1 MENNRIIENIKRKA
15 QMKIAISN
23 FEKEEE
29 NMNVPKKN
37 ILKFVATFIMSIGIT
52 SGIVFGGISA
62 YEKIWKEPQEYKFQK
77 DITQKDYENCISEEE
92 AKNIG
97 ISYLT
102 QIGYINNDNMN
113 SIKLTQEKTTEII
126 IWDLNVGKLSMTIDG
141 LTGKIRSINIPSWA
155 NDLSKAKG
163 ITVEEAQRTA
173 KELLGKYKTENT
185 NEEYE
190 LLSLKGNDEKPENS
204 YIWYAE
210 FYKMYDG
217 LVNPKERVLIGFIPT
232 INELYCLE
240 ITDIPY
246 ENNEQ
251 IITKDEAIKIALEK
265 DKKFE
270 DNSKV
275 KNIIAQIK
283 IEPMNPSVYLRE
295 KYGKEYESGNL
306 NKERISENSY
316 KIKDNV
322 VYCKTEERVRK
333 VWRVNLEYNVSI
345 NSEDLRYYTYY
356 IDATTGEIIGG
367 ELGTYLTRKDNLIN
381 EENNLVKCD

>member
-37 ILKFVATFIMSIGIT
+37 ILKFVATFIISIGVT

-77 DITQKDYENCISEEE
+77 EVTKEDNENCISEEE

-102 QIGYINNDNMN
+102 KIGYINDNMN
-113 SIKLTQEKTTEII
+113 SIKLIQGKTTETI
-126 IWDLNVGKLSMTIDG
+126 IWDLNVGSLSMTIDG

-381 EENNLVKCD
+381 EENNLVKCN

>member
-37 ILKFVATFIMSIGIT
+37 ILKFLATFIISIGVT
-52 SGIVFGGISA
+52 SGIVFGGISV

-77 DITQKDYENCISEEE
+77 EVTKEDNENCISEEE

-102 QIGYINNDNMN
+102 KIGYINDNMN
-113 SIKLTQEKTTEII
+113 SIKLIQGKTTETI
-126 IWDLNVGKLSMTIDG
+126 IWDLNVGSLSMTIDG

-265 DKKFE
+265 DKQFE

-295 KYGKEYESGNL
+295 KYGKKYESGNL

-367 ELGTYLTRKDNLIN
+367 ELGTYLTREDNLIN
-381 EENNLVKCD
+381 EENNLVKCN

>member
-1 MENNRIIENIKRKA
+1 MENNKIIENIKRKA

-77 DITQKDYENCISEEE
+77 DITKEDNENCISEEE

-102 QIGYINNDNMN
+102 KIGYINDNMN
-113 SIKLTQEKTTEII
+113 SIKLTQGKTTETI
-126 IWDLNVGKLSMTIDG
+126 IWNLNVGNLSMTIDG

-163 ITVEEAQRTA
+163 ITVEEARRTA
-173 KELLGKYKTENT
+173 KELLRKYTTENA
-185 NEEYE
+185 NGEYE

-265 DKKFE
+265 DKQFE

-283 IEPMNPSVYLRE
+283 IEPVNPSVYLRE
-295 KYGKEYESGNL
+295 KYGKEYESGIL
-306 NKERISENSY
+306 NKEKISENSY

-345 NSEDLRYYTYY
+345 NSKDLRYYTYY

-367 ELGTYLTRKDNLIN
+367 ELETYLTREDNLIN
-381 EENNLVKCD
+381 DENNLVKCN

>member
-1 MENNRIIENIKRKA
+1 MENNKIIENIKRKA

-102 QIGYINNDNMN
+102 QIGYINDNMN
-113 SIKLTQEKTTEII
+113 SIKLIQGKTTETI
-126 IWDLNVGKLSMTIDG
+126 IWDLNVGSLSMTIDG

-265 DKKFE
+265 DKQFE

-283 IEPMNPSVYLRE
+283 IEPMNPSVYIRE

-345 NSEDLRYYTYY
+345 NSEYLRYYTYY

-367 ELGTYLTRKDNLIN
+367 ELGTYLKREDNLIN
-381 EENNLVKCD
+381 EENNLVKCN

>member
-163 ITVEEAQRTA
+163 ITVEEARRTA
-173 KELLGKYKTENT
+173 KELLRKYKTENT

>member
-1 MENNRIIENIKRKA
+1 MENNKIIENIKRKA

-102 QIGYINNDNMN
+102 QIGYINDNMN
-113 SIKLTQEKTTEII
+113 SIKLIQGKTTETI
-126 IWDLNVGKLSMTIDG
+126 IWDLNVGSLSMTIDG

-163 ITVEEAQRTA
+163 ITVEEARRTA
-173 KELLGKYKTENT
+173 KELLRKYKTENT

-265 DKKFE
+265 DKQFE

-283 IEPMNPSVYLRE
+283 IEPVNPSVYLRE

-345 NSEDLRYYTYY
+345 NSKDLRYYTYY

-367 ELGTYLTRKDNLIN
+367 ELGTYLTREDNLIN
-381 EENNLVKCD
+381 EENNLVKCN

>member
-37 ILKFVATFIMSIGIT
+37 ILKFVATFIISISIT

-77 DITQKDYENCISEEE
+77 DITQKDHENCISEEE

-113 SIKLTQEKTTEII
+113 SIKLTQEKTTETI
-126 IWDLNVGKLSMTIDG
+126 IWDLNVGSLSMTIDG

-173 KELLGKYKTENT
+173 KELLGKYKTENV
-185 NEEYE
+185 NGEYE
-190 LLSLKGNDEKPENS
+190 LLSLKGNNENPENS

-217 LVNPKERVLIGFIPT
+217 LINPAERVLIGFIPT

-265 DKKFE
+265 DKQFE
-270 DNSKV
+270 DNSKI

-283 IEPMNPSVYLRE
+283 IEPMNPSIYLRE
-295 KYGKEYESGNL
+295 KYRKEYESGNL
-306 NKERISENSY
+306 NKERISENLY
-316 KIKDNV
+316 KIKDDV
-322 VYCKTEERVRK
+322 VYYKTEERVRK
-333 VWRVNLEYNVSI
+333 VWRVNLEYDVSI
-345 NSEDLRYYTYY
+345 NSKDLRYYTYY
-356 IDATTGEIIGG
+356 IDATIGEIIGG
-367 ELGTYLTRKDNLIN
+367 ELGTYLTREDSLIN
-381 EENNLVKCD
+381 DEYNLAKQQ

>member
-1 MENNRIIENIKRKA
+1 MENNKIIENIKRKA

-102 QIGYINNDNMN
+102 QIGYINDNMN
-113 SIKLTQEKTTEII
+113 SIKLIQGKTTETI
-126 IWDLNVGKLSMTIDG
+126 IWDLNVGSLSMTIDG

-265 DKKFE
+265 DKQFE

-316 KIKDNV
+316 KIKNNV
-322 VYCKTEERVRK
+322 VYYKTEERVRK

-367 ELGTYLTRKDNLIN
+367 ELETYLTREDNLIN
-381 EENNLVKCD
+381 EEKNLVKCN

>member
-37 ILKFVATFIMSIGIT
+37 ILKFVATFIISIGVT

-113 SIKLTQEKTTEII
+113 SIKLTQEKTTETI

-185 NEEYE
+185 NGEYE
-190 LLSLKGNDEKPENS
+190 LLSLKGNNEKPENS

-265 DKKFE
+265 DKQFE
-270 DNSKV
+270 DNSKI

-283 IEPMNPSVYLRE
+283 IEPMNSSIYLRD

-316 KIKDNV
+316 KIKDDV
-322 VYCKTEERVRK
+322 VYYKTEERVRK
-333 VWRVNLEYNVSI
+333 VWRVNLEYDVSI

-367 ELGTYLTRKDNLIN
+367 ELETYLTREDNLIN
-381 EENNLVKCD
+381 DEHNLVKRN

>member
-1 MENNRIIENIKRKA
+1 
-15 QMKIAISN
+15 
-23 FEKEEE
+23 
-29 NMNVPKKN
+29 
-37 ILKFVATFIMSIGIT
+37 
-52 SGIVFGGISA
+52 
-62 YEKIWKEPQEYKFQK
+62 
-77 DITQKDYENCISEEE
+77 
-92 AKNIG
+92 
-97 ISYLT
+97 
-102 QIGYINNDNMN
+102 MN
-113 SIKLTQEKTTEII
+113 SIKLIQGKTTETI
-126 IWDLNVGKLSMTIDG
+126 IWDLNVESLSMTIDG

-173 KELLGKYKTENT
+173 KELLEKYKTENT
-185 NEEYE
+185 NGEYE
-190 LLSLKGNDEKPENS
+190 LLSLKGNNEKPENS

-217 LVNPKERVLIGFIPT
+217 LVNPEERVLIGFIPT

-265 DKKFE
+265 DKQFE
-270 DNSKV
+270 DNSKI

-283 IEPMNPSVYLRE
+283 IEPMNSSGYLRE

-316 KIKDNV
+316 KIKDDA
-322 VYCKTEERVRK
+322 VYYKTEERVRK

-367 ELGTYLTRKDNLIN
+367 ELGTYLTREDNLIN
-381 EENNLVKCD
+381 DEHNLVRIKS